1 MPIALGR
8 HERAAPAP
16 HHLAGPK
23 AANARARLVQVI
35 QVVVVVAVAVAA
47 VVVARVVV
55 PRELR

>member
-16 HHLAGPK
+16 HHLAGPN
-23 AANARARLVQVI
+23 AASACARLVQVI
-35 QVVVVVAVAVAA
+35 QVVVVIAVAA

-55 PRELR
+55 PGELR